1 MDLTE
6 ISSWI
11 GVLTFGGM
19 VVGGLLKV
27 FTDQIKMKQKVTSN
41 HDRHESTDKIVD
53 ELKDGHHEIVR
64 RQDVTE
70 SRLTDQK
77 ELLNKIDSKIDKLL
91 TRGK

>member
-1 MDLTE
+1 MDVTE

-19 VVGGLLKV
+19 VVGGLIKV
-27 FTDQIKMKQKVTSN
+27 FTVQIKMKQTVANN
-41 HDRHESTDKIVD
+41 HQRHDATDKIVD
-53 ELKDGHHEIVR
+53 ELKEGHHEIVR

-77 ELLNKIDSKIDKLL
+77 DLLNKIDSKIDKLL
-91 TRGK
+91 TRGR